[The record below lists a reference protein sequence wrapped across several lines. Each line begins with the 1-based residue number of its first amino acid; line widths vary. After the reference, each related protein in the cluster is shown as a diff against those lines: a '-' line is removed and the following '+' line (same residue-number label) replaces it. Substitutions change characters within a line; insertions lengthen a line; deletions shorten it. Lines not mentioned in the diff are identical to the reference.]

1 MSHSCHCEERGVRRG
16 NPNDRH
22 GEVGDCRT
30 KNVRNDKLERGFDV
44 VTLVMHISIVTQSC
58 SLFAKVNS

>member
-1 MSHSCHCEERGVRRG
+1 MRRG
-16 NPNDRH
+16 NPNGIH

-44 VTLVMHISIVTQSC
+44 VTLVMHISINNG
-58 SLFAKVNS
+58 LFLFYLLTFLIFDNIIV

>member
-1 MSHSCHCEERGVRRG
+1 MRRG